1 MHGNVK
7 LADFRMAKHAMPN
20 FPVPVPNLSCTHNVA
35 VSQESL
41 CETHFEST
49 RLTWNVAATYHRPEL
64 NLSERRREIH
74 VVLHNIM
81 EQDLERACKIVRA
94 LAELVKC
101 QARDLLPKSATEWF
115 LRTFPQ
121 REATVI
127 GNRWLDAFETDDIN
141 ADANISYQSTL
152 NVVEKLYRWYCCHPD
167 ELMILQDKESQLQ
180 HVFSEAVAENVRS
193 LMILEEKEAVRGA
206 TEEKN
211 IRAAAGQVEV
221 KDSVKQAITT
231 ASEHKLVGIPNIRRT
246 CDLSSTIQALSS
258 HKTLWRTLGESFG
271 LFKELFELHKKINN
285 GEACDARAMH
295 QQVAALDPNFAV
307 LGQDQD
313 AHEFLVLLFN
323 EFEKVM
329 DCKEVKLKFKHVCK
343 CVTCGVSNLSFE
355 ETTHWLLHI
364 PNGGDS
370 QSLDLETCIDFDL
383 ADENVQLHACT
394 CGSQKLAS
402 NEQESYNL
410 CAVVEHYGRG
420 GHYTTVAKA
429 NRIWFSTCMLF
440 YVRNTEKGTK

>member
-1 MHGNVK
+1 MHDSDGNVK

-20 FPVPVPNLSCTHNVA
+20 LPVPVPNLSCTHNVA

-64 NLSERRREIH
+64 NLKPY
-74 VVLHNIM
+74 LGLTYYK

-101 QARDLLPKSATEWF
+101 QARDLFPKSATEWF

-152 NVVEKLYRWYCCHPD
+152 NVVEKLYRWYCSHPD
-167 ELMILQDKESQLQ
+167 GLMILQDKESQLQ
-180 HVFSEAVAENVRS
+180 HVFSEGVAENVRS

-211 IRAAAGQVEV
+211 IRAAAGQ
-221 KDSVKQAITT
+221 AITT
-231 ASEHKLVGIPNIRRT
+231 ASEHKLVGIPNIGRT
-246 CDLSSTIQALSS
+246 CDLSRLLEKASATSQ
-258 HKTLWRTLGESFG
+258 

-323 EFEKVM
+323 ELEKVM

-343 CVTCGVSNLSFE
+343 CVTCGVSNSSFE

-370 QSLDLETCIDFDL
+370 QSLDLETCIDFDR

-429 NRIWFSTCMLF
+429 NRIWYKFDDAI
-440 YVRNTEKGTK
+440 VEDIGTGVKRELDGNQAQEVYAKTF